1 MFPLPMTQMNGL
13 ARQAELLV
21 SRTECFNLWTFFIR
35 GRRTYTKPHYRNSY
49 DYTDLLQH
57 CRNTKS
63 IKKLHAQII
72 IGGLHQNPYVASK
85 LVGKYVECGD
95 SSMGDARKVFD
106 ELTERDVFVWNMVIQ
121 GYANVG
127 PFAEALKMCNRMRLS
142 GLSPN
147 RYTYP
152 FVLKACGAMRD
163 GKQGQVVHGQIV
175 KSGLDLQLFV
185 GNALVALYSKC
196 EEVEVSRRVFDEL
209 PLKDLVSWNSMISG
223 YATNGYPNEA
233 VEIFRAMI
241 QGPTTCL
248 PDHATLVCVLP
259 ACIEA
264 SAIEVGFWIHSYI
277 VKASIK
283 VDSAL
288 GSALISMYANC
299 GRVRVSRV
307 IFDRVS
313 DKNVVLWSAMM
324 RCYGMHGHTDEVLQM
339 FLQFEES
346 GLYPDAVVVLCLLST
361 CSHAGMVSKGLEI
374 FEKMEDYGVE
384 KNEKH
389 YACIV
394 DLLGRAGLIDRA
406 VKFIESMPI
415 QPGKDVY
422 GALLGA
428 CRIHNNIELAEET
441 AEKLFVLDPGNAG
454 RYILLASMYEDAG
467 RWEDAAR
474 VRRLIREKNIKK
486 PTGRSSIEVDCIYH
500 TFGADDESHPY
511 TDQIFDTLER
521 MDRIME
527 EAIVMV

>member
-1 MFPLPMTQMNGL
+1 MNVL
-13 ARQAELLV
+13 ARQAEPLVAWTERFKLL
-21 SRTECFNLWTFFIR
+21 RFFI
-35 GRRTYTKPHYRNSY
+35 GGRTYMKPHYRDSY
-49 DYTDLLQH
+49 DYTNLLQH

-72 IGGLHQNPYVASK
+72 IGGLQQNPFVAAK

-95 SSMGDARKVFD
+95 SSMGAARQVFD
-106 ELTERDVFVWNMVIQ
+106 NLTDRDVFVWNMVIQ

-127 PFAEALKMCNRMRLS
+127 PFVDALNMCNRMRLS
-142 GLSPN
+142 GIPPN

-152 FVLKACGAMRD
+152 FVLKACGAMKD

-175 KSGLDLQLFV
+175 KSGLDSHLFV

-196 EEVEVSRRVFDEL
+196 EKIEISRRVFDEI
-209 PLKDLVSWNSMISG
+209 PQKDLVSWNSIISG
-223 YATNGYPNEA
+223 YATNGYLNEA
-233 VEIFRAMI
+233 IERFRAML
-241 QGPTTCL
+241 QGPTACL

-259 ACIEA
+259 ACVEA

-277 VKASIK
+277 IKSSIK

-288 GSALISMYANC
+288 GSSLISMYANC

-307 IFDRVS
+307 IFDQIS

-324 RCYGMHGHTDEVLQM
+324 RCYGMHGHADEVFQM
-339 FLQFEES
+339 FSQFEES
-346 GLYPDAVVVLCLLST
+346 GLHPDAVVFLCLLST
-361 CSHAGMVSKGLEI
+361 CSHSGMVAKGLDI

-384 KNEKH
+384 KNDKH

-394 DLLGRAGLIDRA
+394 DLLGRAGLLDRA

-415 QPGKDVY
+415 QAGKDVY

-441 AEKLFVLDPGNAG
+441 AEKLFVLDPENAG

-486 PTGRSSIEVDCIYH
+486 PTGCSSVEVDCIYH

-511 TDQIFDTLER
+511 KHQIFDTLER
-521 MDRIME
+521 LDMIME

>member
-1 MFPLPMTQMNGL
+1 MGVT
-13 ARQAELLV
+13 R
-21 SRTECFNLWTFFIR
+21 
-35 GRRTYTKPHYRNSY
+35 YTKPHYRNSY
-49 DYTDLLQH
+49 DYTDLLQQ
-57 CRNTKS
+57 CTNTNS

-72 IGGLHQNPYVASK
+72 FSGLHQNPFVASK
-85 LVGKYVECGD
+85 LVAKYVEQSD
-95 SSMGDARKVFD
+95 SSMEDARKVFD
-106 ELTERDVFVWNMVIQ
+106 ELTERDEFVWNVVIQ

-127 PFAEALKMCNRMRLS
+127 PFAEAIKMSNAMRVS
-142 GLSPN
+142 GLPPN

-163 GKQGQVVHGQIV
+163 GKQGKVVHGQIV
-175 KSGLDLQLFV
+175 KAGLELQVFV

-196 EEVEVSRRVFDEL
+196 GEVEVSRRVFEEL
-209 PLKDLVSWNSMISG
+209 PKKDLVSWNSMISG
-223 YATNGYPNEA
+223 YVANGYPNEG
-233 VEIFRAMI
+233 VEVFRAML
-241 QGPTTCL
+241 QDDGACL
-248 PDHATLVCVLP
+248 PEHATLVCVLP
-259 ACIEA
+259 ACVEA
-264 SAIEVGFWIHSYI
+264 SSVEVGFWIHCYV
-277 VKASIK
+277 VKYGVK

-288 GSALISMYANC
+288 GSALITMYANC
-299 GRVRVSRV
+299 GRVRASRV
-307 IFDRVS
+307 IFDRIS
-313 DKNVVLWSAMM
+313 DKNVVLWSAVM
-324 RCYGMHGHTDEVLQM
+324 RCYGMHGHAEEVLQM

-346 GLYPDAVVVLCLLST
+346 GLQPDAVVLLCLLST
-361 CSHAGMVSKGLEI
+361 CSHAGMVAKGLEI
-374 FEKMEDYGVE
+374 FDKMEEYGVE

-394 DLLGRAGLIDRA
+394 DLLGRAGLLDRA

-415 QPGKDVY
+415 QAGKDVY

-441 AEKLFVLDPGNAG
+441 AEKLFVLDPENAG

-486 PTGRSSIEVDCIYH
+486 PTGRSSIEVECIYH

-521 MDRIME
+521 LDRIME